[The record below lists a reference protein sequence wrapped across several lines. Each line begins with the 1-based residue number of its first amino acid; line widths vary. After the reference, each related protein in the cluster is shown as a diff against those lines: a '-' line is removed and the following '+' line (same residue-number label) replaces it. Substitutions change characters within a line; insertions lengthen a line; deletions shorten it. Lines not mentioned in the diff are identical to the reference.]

1 MSETS
6 VLYATWKTKLRLSV
20 RAPQTPALR
29 DWLDELLHDEV
40 DNLDALASR
49 FRADSQLAS
58 INRGAGTWT
67 PASWDF
73 VTVLT
78 ASLTAAGATEGLVS
92 PLLGAELVSA
102 GYDKWA
108 GQDSGIPAGRSVH
121 DWADIEI
128 RPGRSQAEVRIP
140 AGSALDLG
148 AVAKAWLADRV
159 ATIAHT
165 STGFDTMANMG
176 GDLRVIS
183 PSRPWLVAADPDV
196 AGIEPSAFEVE
207 DAGLATSGIGKRA
220 WAQGHHIID
229 PRTGDPAR
237 TCWQSVSVMAM
248 DAAGANTAATA
259 GMILGDAGPAWM
271 AGMGLDGWF
280 VGDAGRLVQTVGRWP
295 VADHC
300 TTIPA

>member
-6 VLYATWKTKLRLSV
+6 VLYSTWKTHLRLSV
-20 RAPQTPALR
+20 RAARTPSLHRWLHDLLR
-29 DWLDELLHDEV
+29 DEV
-40 DNLDALASR
+40 NNLDALASR
-49 FRADSQLAS
+49 FRTDSQLAI

-78 ASLTAAGATEGLVS
+78 ASLTAAGATDGLVS
-92 PLLGAELVSA
+92 PLLGSELVSA

-108 GQDSGIPAGRSVH
+108 GQDSGIPAGRTTH

-148 AVAKAWLADRV
+148 AVAKAWLADRL
-159 ATIAHT
+159 AAIAHT
-165 STGFDTMANMG
+165 STGYDTLANMG

-196 AGIEPSAFEVE
+196 EGIEPSAFEMQ
-207 DAGLATSGIGKRA
+207 DAGLATSGVGKRA
-220 WAQGHHIID
+220 WQDGHHIID
-229 PRTGDPAR
+229 PRTGEPAR
-237 TCWQSVSVMAM
+237 TCWRSVSVMAQE
-248 DAAGANTAATA
+248 AAGANTAATA
-259 GMILGDAGPAWM
+259 GMILGPAGPGWL

-280 VGDAGRLVQTVGRWP
+280 VGDAGNQNVGRWP
-295 VADHC
+295 VEDRHAVV
-300 TTIPA
+300 PA